1 MSDQD
6 SFTARDWLRL
16 LATIAWLCIFVVWP
30 RLTLGITFILVG
42 GLFIAYNA
50 MIFWETVIRRGGAP
64 SPAPLVGGLCAAMG
78 IFFLP
83 IDNAW
88 LWALIPLGIDYGG
101 ILPMLASVITAMK
114 KSDEA

>member
-30 RLTLGITFILVG
+30 RFTLGITFILVG

-50 MIFWETVIRRGGAP
+50 MIFLETVIRRGGAL
-64 SPAPLVGGLCAAMG
+64 SPAPLVGSLCAAMG
-78 IFFLP
+78 ILFLP
-83 IDNAW
+83 IENAW
-88 LWALIPLGIDYGG
+88 HWAWIPLLIDYGG
-101 ILPMLASVITAMK
+101 ILPMLTSVIITMK

>member
-6 SFTARDWLRL
+6 SFTTLDWLRL
-16 LATIAWLCIFVVWP
+16 LATITWLCIFVFFP

-42 GLFIAYNA
+42 GMFIAYNA
-50 MIFWETVIRRGGAP
+50 MMFWESVIRGGGGP

-78 IFFLP
+78 ILFLP

-88 LWALIPLGIDYGG
+88 LWALIPLAIDWGG
-101 ILPMLASVITAMK
+101 VLPMLYGFMK
-114 KSDEA
+114 TRNTP